1 MKENIDPDETPP
13 IYGGTDAAPTLEIYA
28 NEPFTTSDGK
38 PIPAGNV
45 MQGDFRYRVVCSV
58 EDEVLMI
65 PAVLGIYSTE
75 DAIDNQQATY
85 TAYLRIKNRE
95 PLIWLD
101 QFSIPPLTG
110 EMTSTSWAR
119 LRLHKAGNIARR
131 SSEVW
136 TKQQTQAA
144 IDLAV
149 GQTTKTG
156 VAELIGGEVEVP
168 HGLVTAE
175 SRIGAFSL
183 DENVIGTPRVTQAD
197 IIPGESF
204 AIRTNNADDN
214 GLVFWIMAQ

>member
-13 IYGGTDAAPTLEIYA
+13 IYGATDTAPALEIYA
-28 NEPFTTSDGK
+28 NEFFTTSDGK
-38 PIPAGNV
+38 PVPAGNV
-45 MQGDFRYRVVCSV
+45 MQRDFRHRVVCTV
-58 EDEVLMI
+58 EDEVLKI

-85 TAYLRIKNRE
+85 TAYLCIKNRE
-95 PLIWLD
+95 PIIWLD

-119 LRLHKAGNIARR
+119 LRLHKAGTIARR

-136 TKQQTQAA
+136 TKQQVQAA

-149 GQTTKTG
+149 GQVTRTG

-168 HGLVTAE
+168 YSLVTAD

-183 DENVIGTPRVTQAD
+183 DENVSGILRVTQAD

-204 AIRTNNADDN
+204 VIRSSEADDN
-214 GLVFWIMAQ
+214 GIVFWIMAQ